1 MLANLGLIC
10 ANQDRDD
17 AGALALLERADAG
30 YTRVGTRGDARAQG
44 AERATKEALQ
54 RPSRIFLRVQTAPAC
69 KKCKQKTCSRCRAPL
84 RLPIAALAL
93 QRHHC

>member
-54 RPSRIFLRVQTAPAC
+54 RVRE
-69 KKCKQKTCSRCRAPL
+69 
-84 RLPIAALAL
+84 RLALADKARRPPSPRPAAFPCL
-93 QRHHC
+93 GLCSKHS